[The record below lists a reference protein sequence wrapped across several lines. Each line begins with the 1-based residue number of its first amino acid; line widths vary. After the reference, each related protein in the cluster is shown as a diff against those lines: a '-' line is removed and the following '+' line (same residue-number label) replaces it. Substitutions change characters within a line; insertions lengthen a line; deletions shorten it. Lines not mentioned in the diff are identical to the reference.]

1 MPQEGQS
8 DKASGAPESG
18 GVRDRTAGTGHAAEH
33 KS

>member
-1 MPQEGQS
+1 MLQEAQS

-18 GVRDRTAGTGHAAEH
+18 GVRDRTAGTGHAAEP